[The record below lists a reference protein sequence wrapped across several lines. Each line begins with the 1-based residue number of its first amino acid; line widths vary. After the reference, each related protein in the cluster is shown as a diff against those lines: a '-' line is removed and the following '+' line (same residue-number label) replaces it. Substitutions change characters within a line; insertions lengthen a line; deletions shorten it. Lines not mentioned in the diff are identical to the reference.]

1 MDCQDW
7 SPLKIQSTT
16 ATAIASAKKMSSGR
30 MKVTPGAAQAR
41 KIDTADA
48 PIKLKQLATE
58 SRQEIIQKRL
68 AMKKNQSELNTL
80 CAFAP
85 NTIRDIEAGKLTP
98 SPGQLNNLNRILK
111 ASLKMV

>member
-7 SPLKIQSTT
+7 EPLKIQSTK
-16 ATAIASAKKMSSGR
+16 ATGSTSVKKAATGPL
-30 MKVTPGAAQAR
+30 KVTAEAAQAR
-41 KIDTADA
+41 KIDSADA

-58 SRQEIIQKRL
+58 SRQEMIQKRL
-68 AMKKNQSELNTL
+68 AMKKNQSELNSL
-80 CAFAP
+80 CAFPP

-98 SPGQLNNLNRILK
+98 SPGQLNTLNRILK